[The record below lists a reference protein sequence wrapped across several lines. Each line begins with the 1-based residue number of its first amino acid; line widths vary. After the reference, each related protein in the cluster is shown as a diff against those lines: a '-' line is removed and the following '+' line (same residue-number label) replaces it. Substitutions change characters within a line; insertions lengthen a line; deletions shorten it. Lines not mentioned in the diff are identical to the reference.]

1 MALVSMKEMLAKANE
16 GHYAV
21 GNFDVFNVEMVTGV
35 IDAAEETRSPIILAF
50 GGEFEKL
57 VDIGDIGAYIRSA
70 AGKASVPVALHL
82 DHATEFSLV
91 MRALK
96 AGFTSVMVD
105 ASFKSLEDNI
115 ATTQEIVRIC
125 REYGVSVEAELGH
138 VGGLGFYD
146 EDQDTECYTVVK
158 EAVRFVKETQI
169 DALAVAVGTVHGVYK
184 REPKLNI
191 NRLHELKEALQMP
204 LVLHGGSG
212 LSDEDL
218 TRCVANGINK
228 INIFTDLTLAA
239 MDRMKAD
246 DDTDLNYLGK
256 CTNVRDAVHKV
267 AMDRMQVLRSAGK
280 A

>member
-70 AGKASVPVALHL
+70 AGNASVPVALHL

-246 DDTDLNYLGK
+246 ANTDLNYLGK

-267 AMDRMQVLRSAGK
+267 ARDRIQVLRSAGK